1 VVPYILVPFIFIERR
16 SYAAKLHIIILR
28 NEQFFRFLMKK
39 TVKLTK
45 KTPQYLLL
53 INLLLHDFASEPCL
67 KHRILGI
74 AHFVFY
80 L

>member
-1 VVPYILVPFIFIERR
+1 
-16 SYAAKLHIIILR
+16 
-28 NEQFFRFLMKK
+28 MKK

-74 AHFVFY
+74 AHFVFS

>member
-1 VVPYILVPFIFIERR
+1 
-16 SYAAKLHIIILR
+16 
-28 NEQFFRFLMKK
+28 MKK

-53 INLLLHDFASEPCL
+53 INLLLHDFAGVQCL

-74 AHFVFY
+74 AHFVFS